1 MMNKTLIAYT
11 SKSGATKEASEVIA
25 DALRVK
31 HNFEVDLVDLRK
43 SSPNIKEY
51 VNVVVGAGVRGGKVY
66 GEALD
71 FLKQDFG
78 NRKVAFFVCCG
89 GAGDPKNYQASCTKY
104 VANVLVKYPN
114 LKTVSTEAF
123 GGRMKLLGKTLFD
136 NVDKDKIRVWA
147 ETLQNK
153 LS

>member
-153 LS
+153 LA

>member
-31 HNFEVDLVDLRK
+31 HNFEVDLGDLRN

-153 LS
+153 LA

>member
-1 MMNKTLIAYT
+1 ML
-11 SKSGATKEASEVIA
+11 SLE
-25 DALRVK
+25 L
-31 HNFEVDLVDLRK
+31 
-43 SSPNIKEY
+43 
-51 VNVVVGAGVRGGKVY
+51 GVRGGKVY

-153 LS
+153 LA